1 MDELL
6 VKYLLGEAS
15 AAEEQSVLAWIKAHE
30 DNRRYF
36 DHFKM
41 IWEQSRLLVAT
52 STVNTDQAWERFK
65 AKRDSAAESNTAAP
79 VVLDF
84 KPARKMTWLRTAGV
98 AAALLVIATATYFI
112 AGSRNE
118 IILASTD
125 KVRIDTLP
133 DGSVVTL
140 NKNSTLAYARD
151 FNEKTRQ
158 VKLTGEAFFNVAPNK
173 QKPFDIKVDE
183 VKVHV
188 VGTSFNV
195 KNDAEETEVVVETGI
210 VSVAVVDKAVKVLP
224 RQKVVVRKKERAL
237 DVQRSQDDLYNYYR
251 TKEFVCNNT
260 PLYQLTEAL
269 GNAYNVKIVIPE
281 ERVRNLR
288 WNTTLKEMPLND
300 ILKLITQQFNLSIEQ
315 RNGEI
320 ILK

>member
-6 VKYLLGEAS
+6 VKYLLGEAT
-15 AAEEQSVLAWIKAHE
+15 AAEEQSVLAWINAHK
-30 DNRRYF
+30 DNQRYF

-41 IWEQSRLLVAT
+41 IWEQSRSLAA
-52 STVNTDQAWERFK
+52 SSVNTDQAWERFK
-65 AKRDSAAESNTAAP
+65 ARRYDAEQGNETAPAVLAFQPSKKTAWLKLAGIAASL
-79 VVLDF
+79 VV
-84 KPARKMTWLRTAGV
+84 AGT
-98 AAALLVIATATYFI
+98 LTYYFTI
-112 AGSRNE
+112 GSRNE
-118 IILASTD
+118 IILASAD
-125 KVRIDTLP
+125 KVLVDTLP
-133 DGSVVTL
+133 DGSIVTL
-140 NKNSTLAYARD
+140 NKNSTLAYAKD
-151 FNEKTRQ
+151 FNKATRR

-195 KNDAEETEVVVETGI
+195 KNNEEATEVVVETGI
-210 VSVAVVDKAVKVLP
+210 VSVAVVNKAVKVLP
-224 RQKVVVRKKERAL
+224 KQKVVVRKKDRAL
-237 DVQRSQDDLYNYYR
+237 EVQRNQDDLYNYYR

-260 PLYQLTEAL
+260 PLYQLAEAL
-269 GNAYNVKIVIPE
+269 GNAYNVKIIIPE

-315 RNGEI
+315 KNGEI